1 MPVFTGGDFMEDIL
15 SVNHLS
21 AGYGARCMVRDISF
35 CLSPGEILGVVGE
48 SGCGK
53 STLLKAIMRQEEYG
67 VRLQEGTVS
76 FAGGICPRY
85 EILNCVK
92 SAGQSLEWFFKILAH
107 PLMQS
112 APTAGSF
119 MKRCKVTDGLIP
131 KRRERDIL
139 EIFSRLQL
147 DGGSGLLDS
156 CPYEMS
162 GGMIQRIGHR
172 HGHVATA
179 KGSAGR

>member
-76 FAGGICPRY
+76 FAGRDLSTLRNSELRQIRGTELGMVFQNPGTSFNAIRTYRRQFY
-85 EILNCVK
+85 ETL
-92 SAGQSLEWFFKILAH
+92 QSH
-107 PLMQS
+107 
-112 APTAGSF
+112 
-119 MKRCKVTDGLIP
+119 
-131 KRRERDIL
+131 
-139 EIFSRLQL
+139 
-147 DGGSGLLDS
+147 
-156 CPYEMS
+156 
-162 GGMIQRIGHR
+162 
-172 HGHVATA
+172 
-179 KGSAGR
+179 